1 MLEESCVAGLN
12 PILPDLLVPP
22 HLQELSHRLPY
33 VVLLGLRP
41 QLDGSVLQLLP
52 ENRGG
57 EGKEIL
63 AFFAE
68 ERVDCLKEQPFL
80 VFKADHSFQLG
91 VTKDLRL
98 VVVGFG
104 CELEGL

>member
-1 MLEESCVAGLN
+1 MFEESGIAWLN
-12 PILPDLLVPP
+12 PVLPDLLVPP
-22 HLQELSHRLPY
+22 HLQELDHRLPHN
-33 VVLLGLRP
+33 VLLGLRP
-41 QLDGSVLQLLP
+41 QLDGSILQLLP
-52 ENRGG
+52 ESGGG
-57 EGKEIL
+57 EGKEGL

-68 ERVDCLKEQPFL
+68 ERVDCLEEQPPL

-91 VTKDLRL
+91 VTKDLGL